1 MNQAITLESLKSDL
15 GSLALRV
22 AAFESQQKKFTV
34 STVLGEIELREG
46 EVYVGFIADGSNGH
60 HVILLPGERD
70 SINWADA
77 IAWAESIGGDLPD
90 RVEHALMLATMGDQF
105 DPEFYWSNTQH
116 ASDSDYAWFQYFG
129 YGGQYVG
136 RKSNSYRARAVRRLS
151 I

>member
-1 MNQAITLESLKSDL
+1 MSTLVRFRYAIP
-15 GSLALRV
+15 AFMRARLR
-22 AAFESQQKKFTV
+22 F
-34 STVLGEIELREG
+34 
-46 EVYVGFIADGSNGH
+46 
-60 HVILLPGERD
+60 LLPGERD

-129 YGGQYVG
+129 YGGQYDV
-136 RKSNSYRARAVRRLS
+136 RKSYCYRARAVRRLS